1 MVSMKNVNVNENV
14 FKGFVQYQKDL
25 FNEMGFDSFTPSAAE
40 EVISEFVNYRY
51 FQSLMY
57 EIIYDEQEW
66 YDEEQWQDLC
76 EYYGCDTNEDAA
88 RMELNNY
95 MENEDAIDWY
105 RNRYGENEFFRAVQ
119 ENDLLDFNGMSEW
132 LIKHDGLEYYM
143 EEQYK
148 FYKNI

>member
-1 MVSMKNVNVNENV
+1 
-14 FKGFVQYQKDL
+14 
-25 FNEMGFDSFTPSAAE
+25 
-40 EVISEFVNYRY
+40 
-51 FQSLMY
+51 MY
-57 EIIYDEQEW
+57 DIIYDEQEW
-66 YDEEQWQDLC
+66 YDEEQWQELC
-76 EYYGCDTNEDAA
+76 EYYGCDTCEEAA
-88 RMELNNY
+88 RMELNDY